1 MSFSLVFP
9 LQLFLVPSLHLNEI
23 TFLSRNLWVNL
34 WINLC
39 HIFVNKIQVPDR
51 AKLISKEWRNM
62 SADKRTIWIEKA
74 NKDKLRYE
82 MEKSMYTGPWKLPT
96 GNKRAKKDPKAPKRP
111 MSAFLAY
118 SKKMRSQVKNDHT
131 AINNVDVSKMLAE
144 MWRNLPKD
152 ERDVFIEKEA
162 QQRAVYKV
170 AIAKWRKERD
180 EKIATQR
187 NERESIA
194 RDAVEYY
201 SRQPPDSV
209 HNGNN
214 EVFYQYHQSNGYG
227 VENISSSNPHDIN
240 KMYIPNTNESIQHV
254 PSNSWEDT
262 PDVTRQ
268 HSYNLGSICYQN
280 NSSINAP
287 FRMSRDVEPMPYKD
301 ARRQMSTYQ
310 SQGDPQWTH
319 HDNVVEERQQ
329 SKGYNAFHENEY
341 TNVEHY
347 VPTGADGHWHQYQQD
362 PHYNINQVGYYTN

>member
-1 MSFSLVFP
+1 
-9 LQLFLVPSLHLNEI
+9 
-23 TFLSRNLWVNL
+23 
-34 WINLC
+34 
-39 HIFVNKIQVPDR
+39 
-51 AKLISKEWRNM
+51 M

-96 GNKRAKKDPKAPKRP
+96 GNKRAKKDPNAPKRP

-194 RDAVEYY
+194 RDA
-201 SRQPPDSV
+201 
-209 HNGNN
+209 
-214 EVFYQYHQSNGYG
+214 
-227 VENISSSNPHDIN
+227 
-240 KMYIPNTNESIQHV
+240 
-254 PSNSWEDT
+254 
-262 PDVTRQ
+262 
-268 HSYNLGSICYQN
+268 
-280 NSSINAP
+280 
-287 FRMSRDVEPMPYKD
+287 
-301 ARRQMSTYQ
+301 
-310 SQGDPQWTH
+310 
-319 HDNVVEERQQ
+319 
-329 SKGYNAFHENEY
+329 
-341 TNVEHY
+341 
-347 VPTGADGHWHQYQQD
+347 
-362 PHYNINQVGYYTN
+362 